1 MQKWIVASAFALAAS
16 LLGANAATA
25 GVSEIRFGVLAHD
38 PLNQKE
44 EGVDINA
51 ELFFGDWLGASE
63 GSWQLRPSIGASVNT
78 NGDTSQAYI
87 DLNYGGPISER
98 WFLEF
103 AAGFSVHDGELE
115 TADPDRLELGS
126 RVLIHAAI
134 SLGVML
140 SETTSLSIYADH
152 VSNAG
157 IEERNEG
164 LETAG
169 LRIGFKL

>member
-1 MQKWIVASAFALAAS
+1 MQDWIVAGALALAAS
-16 LLGANAATA
+16 LIGVSASTA
-25 GVSEIRFGVLAHD
+25 GISEIRVGVLAHD

-44 EGVDINA
+44 EGIDLNA
-51 ELFFGDWLGASE
+51 EVYFGDWLNSE
-63 GSWQLRPSIGASVNT
+63 NGSWQLRPSIGVSVNT
-78 NGDTSQAYI
+78 QGDTSQAYI
-87 DLNYGGPISER
+87 DLNYGGPISDR

-103 AAGFSVHDGELE
+103 AAGVSVHNGETDTL
-115 TADPDRLELGS
+115 DPDRLELGS

-169 LRIGFKL
+169 LRLGFKL